1 MYAEKLIF
9 EEKDYRTPIYQSE
22 LSLILNAVKEFE
34 SNKKG
39 QSQNMLTL
47 SSMVVPP
54 RIELGSKV

>member
-1 MYAEKLIF
+1 MYAENFIYKG
-9 EEKDYRTPIYQSE
+9 KDYRTPIYQSE

-39 QSQNMLTL
+39 QSQIGLTL